1 MKCKIQ
7 INNKQATLK
16 VSKLVLYQHCQ
27 LLLAQGRSG
36 NDYYLIFHKK
46 RYINTVK
53 IDELKA
59 DSFIAKAIQNGLSV
73 LAPHHAI
80 HSLVADQTFTLT
92 PLKKMLYIDSNS
104 DKQLDQ
110 IIILSYFDQYVS
122 KEKIS
127 EHFIE
132 VFRHHRRNG
141 QMQLAFQV
149 VSLLKNYDPE
159 NQFAFDIL
167 SSLTFQDYQL
177 NDLEYFSFNPLQLE
191 HLEHIYQ
198 SENRQFELSIL
209 STFQI
214 INDFSEHYW
223 SIFIQ
228 TLNAYPKQIKTD
240 TLAKLFKQQ
249 PDLIK
254 ESLFVDA
261 LLNDMNSQSYLKVV
275 LNKKFIHSIDFKP
288 FFEHLQNAKEDL
300 LLMIFQEKKVNL
312 KNRINPFT
320 AIEKENI
327 VRVIVEAALKSEPI
341 DTILAWLDEFD
352 QPFSFE
358 KQLLLIQHLL
368 ENPDQQEQ
376 LADLYQKFNH
386 YEGAIDCLKWDLEL
400 DPTNEVVFKKLIHLL
415 KETNNT
421 EEVEAYQQQWIQQ
434 MKYSD

>member
-261 LLNDMNSQSYLKVV
+261 LLNDMNLQYYLKFVF
-275 LNKKFIHSIDFKP
+275 NKKFIISIDFKSL
-288 FFEHLQNAKEDL
+288 FDHFNYVNYDL
-300 LLMIFQEKKVNL
+300 LLIYY
-312 KNRINPFT
+312 I
-320 AIEKENI
+320 
-327 VRVIVEAALKSEPI
+327 
-341 DTILAWLDEFD
+341 
-352 QPFSFE
+352 
-358 KQLLLIQHLL
+358 
-368 ENPDQQEQ
+368 
-376 LADLYQKFNH
+376 
-386 YEGAIDCLKWDLEL
+386 
-400 DPTNEVVFKKLIHLL
+400 
-415 KETNNT
+415 
-421 EEVEAYQQQWIQQ
+421 
-434 MKYSD
+434 